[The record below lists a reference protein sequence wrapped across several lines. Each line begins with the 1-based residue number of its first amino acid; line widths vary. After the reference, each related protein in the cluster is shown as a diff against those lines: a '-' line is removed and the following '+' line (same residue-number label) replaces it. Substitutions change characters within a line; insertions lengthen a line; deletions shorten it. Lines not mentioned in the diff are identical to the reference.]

1 MHVVSYSEARSS
13 LKAVLDRVANDHDAT
28 LIHRRGGQ
36 NAVILSEAAY
46 TSMMETMHLLASPAN
61 AAHLAKS
68 IAQHKAGMAQR
79 RDLVQPE

>member
-36 NAVILSEAAY
+36 NAVILSETAY
-46 TSMMETMHLLASPAN
+46 TSMMETMYLLSSPAN
-61 AAHLAKS
+61 ARALARA
-68 IAQHKAGMAQR
+68 IEQDRQGTTEARQ
-79 RDLVQPE
+79 LIEP